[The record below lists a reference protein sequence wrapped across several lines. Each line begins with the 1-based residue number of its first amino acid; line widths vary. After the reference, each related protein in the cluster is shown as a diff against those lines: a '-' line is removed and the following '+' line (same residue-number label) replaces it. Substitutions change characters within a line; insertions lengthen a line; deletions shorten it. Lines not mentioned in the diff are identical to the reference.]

1 MAQSAGAHISRIL
14 TVVALSVVL
23 IAALVAVDVVTL
35 NKNNGAALNPHYY
48 MALGNSLSFG
58 YQPNLDFSSGFA
70 DDVFHDLNQV
80 GVTEVINYACAGET
94 TTTMIQGGCVGR
106 YAHKGSYT
114 GSQLLAATAFL
125 TNPRYRGRVS
135 PVTLEIG
142 ANDVLPDYDLATCS
156 ASANVENDIATMD
169 DNLTRVIL
177 PDLINALK
185 TPRGAITGDLHLLNF
200 YNPYAK
206 ICPSSSVFVHELN
219 DHLLADAHK
228 YRVAVVDVYSWFGGD
243 TGMAQNICTYT
254 WICDPS
260 FHDIHPTNAGYL
272 LIAQAVQSALGLPG
286 APLPGIAPP
295 LTSAPQPGA
304 AAFWRRPEAAI
315 SV

>member
-1 MAQSAGAHISRIL
+1 MAQSGAHISRIL

-23 IAALVAVDVVTL
+23 IGALVAVDIVTL
-35 NKNNGAALNPHYY
+35 NKDRGAALNPHYY

-70 DDVFHDLNQV
+70 DDIVNELNKASA
-80 GVTEVINYACAGET
+80 TEIINYACPGET
-94 TTTMIQGGCVGR
+94 TTTMIQGGCIGR

-125 TNPRYRGRVS
+125 TKPRYRGRVS

-142 ANDVLPDYDLATCS
+142 ANDVLPDYDTATCS
-156 ASANVENDIATMD
+156 ASAKAGDDLATMD

-177 PDLINALK
+177 PDLLDALK
-185 TPRGAITGDLHLLNF
+185 TPRGAIAGDLHLLNF
-200 YNPYAK
+200 YNPFAQ
-206 ICPSSSVFVHELN
+206 ICPSSSAYVHVLN
-219 DHLLADAHK
+219 DHLLADAQK
-228 YRVAVVDVYSWFGGD
+228 YRVAVIDVYSWFGGD
-243 TGMAQNICTYT
+243 TGMAQNICTFT
-254 WICDPS
+254 WMCDPS

-272 LIAQAVQSALGLPG
+272 RIAQAVESALGLPG

-295 LTSAPQPGA
+295 LTSAPQPA
-304 AAFWRRPEAAI
+304 NVAFWRRPDAAL